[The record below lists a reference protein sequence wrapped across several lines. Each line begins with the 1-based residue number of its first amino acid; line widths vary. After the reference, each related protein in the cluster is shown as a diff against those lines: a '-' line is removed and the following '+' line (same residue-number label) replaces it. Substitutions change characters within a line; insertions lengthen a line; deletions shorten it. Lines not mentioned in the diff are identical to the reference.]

1 MECLIPDCKRKT
13 YARGLCANCYQSAIR
28 MIRNERTTWEQL
40 IKEGFAKK
48 AGTRGCGPNKFSRA
62 FNALTTTDLL
72 CQLRPQSLDDSMSN
86 EELLRGFPPEV
97 QAKFAEP
104 ANFAGSFSQWNPE
117 KHGVV

>member
-1 MECLIPDCKRKT
+1 MV
-13 YARGLCANCYQSAIR
+13 
-28 MIRNERTTWEQL
+28 RNERTTWEQL

-62 FNALTTTDLL
+62 FYGLDSTDST
-72 CQLRPQSLDDSMSN
+72 PQSLDDSIGN
-86 EELLRGFPPEV
+86 EKLMYGVPPET

-104 ANFAGSFSQWNPE
+104 AGSLPPWNPE